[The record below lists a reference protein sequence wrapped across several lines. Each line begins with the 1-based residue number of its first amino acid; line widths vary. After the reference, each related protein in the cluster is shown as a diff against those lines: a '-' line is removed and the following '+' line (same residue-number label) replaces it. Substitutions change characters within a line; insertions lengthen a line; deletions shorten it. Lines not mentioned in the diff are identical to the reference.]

1 MDNVY
6 VGEIRIFS
14 MGFAPK
20 GWALCNGQLLSIQQN
35 QALFSLLGTTY
46 GGNGT
51 TTFQLPDLRG
61 RVALNFG
68 RAQSGTTYNL
78 GQNAGTENVT
88 LLINNLPQHNHIVA
102 AITTPGDAASPVGA
116 YFANSQDATF
126 SGVPVYVPSGPN
138 VTMNPGAI
146 TNTGGNQPHN
156 NMQPSLVTNFCI
168 ALQGIYP
175 SRS

>member
-51 TTFQLPDLRG
+51 TTFQLPDMRG
-61 RVALNFG
+61 RVALNSG
-68 RAQSGTTYNL
+68 RAQSGTIYNL
-78 GQNAGTENVT
+78 GENAGTENVT
-88 LLINNLPQHNHIVA
+88 LQINNLPMHNHVVA
-102 AITTPGDAASPVGA
+102 AITTPGTIGNPVGGF
-116 YFANSQDATF
+116 FANSQDATF
-126 SGVPVYVPSGPN
+126 NGVPVYVPSGQN
-138 VTMNPGAI
+138 VIMNPGAI

-168 ALQGIYP
+168 ALQGVYP

>member
-1 MDNVY
+1 MDNIY

-14 MGFAPK
+14 MPFAPK
-20 GWALCNGQLLSIQQN
+20 GWAQCNGQLLPIAQN
-35 QALFSLLGTTY
+35 QALFSILGTTY

-51 TTFQLPDLRG
+51 TTFALPDMRG
-61 RVALNFG
+61 RVALSSG
-68 RAQSGTTYNL
+68 RSMTGTTYSL
-78 GQNAGTENVT
+78 GESAGTENVT
-88 LLINNLPQHNHIVA
+88 LLTSNLPMHNHIIA
-102 AITTPGDAASPVGA
+102 AITTPGTVASPVGA
-116 YFANSQDATF
+116 YFANSLDAGF
-126 SGVPVYVPSGPN
+126 NGVPVYVPSNPN
-138 VTMNPGAI
+138 VIMNPGAI